1 QQGAYDWTS
10 PAATLLI
17 VLIAQGL
24 VFWKVGLY
32 RGVWR
37 FASVPD
43 LWNILKASLFGLLAI
58 VLGLAIY
65 NRLESVPRSALVLYP
80 FALTVLLCMP
90 SMLYRM
96 CKDYHVC
103 SRDIVLRCVLI
114 LGAWRAGEAL
124 VRDLRRSGAYQP
136 VG

>member
-1 QQGAYDWTS
+1 MNLRSNLPTVLPRIAVVVHDLVMVAFCWQALHVLRYASQQVAYVWTS

-80 FALTVLLCMP
+80 FALTVLLGMP
-90 SMLYRM
+90 RMLYRM
-96 CKDYHVC
+96 WKD
-103 SRDIVLRCVLI
+103 
-114 LGAWRAGEAL
+114 
-124 VRDLRRSGAYQP
+124 
-136 VG
+136 